1 MYVVRSWRYIFMK
14 HSVQQSIHKD
24 IWKETQS
31 SPTVDK
37 FSLDMFCSPSMLTCF
52 SRKSAIRI
60 LSGHIGVLCLA
71 NMIHIFL
78 TITCF
83 EVSIKQ
89 NTWRYIFSFFIPMF
103 KKNVFKTIN
112 NILTAYLPF
121 IKERY
126 FSDEETIH
134 LDSQNQYFKLYVFNM
149 QYHIFTD
156 IIMTTNTTMS

>member
-1 MYVVRSWRYIFMK
+1 
-14 HSVQQSIHKD
+14 
-24 IWKETQS
+24 
-31 SPTVDK
+31 
-37 FSLDMFCSPSMLTCF
+37 
-52 SRKSAIRI
+52 
-60 LSGHIGVLCLA
+60 
-71 NMIHIFL
+71 
-78 TITCF
+78 
-83 EVSIKQ
+83 
-89 NTWRYIFSFFIPMF
+89 MF

>member
-1 MYVVRSWRYIFMK
+1 MLYAAEDIFSWNILYNSQYI
-14 HSVQQSIHKD
+14 QD

-37 FSLDMFCSPSMLTCF
+37 LFFRHVLFSHHVDLLQSQ
-52 SRKSAIRI
+52 
-60 LSGHIGVLCLA
+60 SGHRHLCLV
-71 NMIHIFL
+71 NMLHIFL

-89 NTWRYIFSFFIPMF
+89 NTWRYIFNFFAPMF

-112 NILTAYLPF
+112 NILTDYLPF
-121 IKERY
+121 IKECY

-149 QYHIFTD
+149 QYPIFTD
-156 IIMTTNTTMS
+156 IIMTTNTTMT